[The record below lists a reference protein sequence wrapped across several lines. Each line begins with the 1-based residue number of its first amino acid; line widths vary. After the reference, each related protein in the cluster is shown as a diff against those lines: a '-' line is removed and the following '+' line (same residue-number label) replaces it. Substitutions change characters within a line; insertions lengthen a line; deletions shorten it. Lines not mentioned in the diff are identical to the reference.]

1 LLLHA
6 VKSTPV
12 DGVIDIGIRFAK
24 AWVKIDIADSRREIE
39 ADDLPYVFC
48 AFKSLQQENAIGLGL
63 GLYIAQRIL
72 ELHAGTLRVSSKHRR
87 QQRGLRFGFLC
98 GTFG

>member
-12 DGVIDIGIRFAK
+12 DGVIDIGICSAK

-39 ADDLPYVFC
+39 ADDLPYVF
-48 AFKSLQQENAIGLGL
+48 A
-63 GLYIAQRIL
+63 R
-72 ELHAGTLRVSSKHRR
+72 SSCSSMTMPLVWDWGCISRSES
-87 QQRGLRFGFLC
+87 
-98 GTFG
+98 